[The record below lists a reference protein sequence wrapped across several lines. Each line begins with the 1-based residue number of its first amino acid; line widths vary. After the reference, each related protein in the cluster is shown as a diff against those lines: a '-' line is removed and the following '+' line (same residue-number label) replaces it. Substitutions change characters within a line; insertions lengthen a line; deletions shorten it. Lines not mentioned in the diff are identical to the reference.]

1 MRILTDVQN
10 MLHVLVKRVE
20 GTEKEVKKLKQSINT
35 PSSDSSSK
43 RKIPPLVRVSTNL
56 LVTVYWSIYAGMY
69 G

>member
-10 MLHVLVKRVE
+10 MLHVLVKRVQ

-35 PSSDSSSK
+35 PSSSDSSSK
-43 RKIPPLVRVSTNL
+43 RKIPPLVTNL